1 MQERLTDEQLI
12 KIGSKILYYR
22 RIRKMTQ
29 LELATAVGISE
40 SYLSKIERG
49 KNVSVSSLSIFL
61 SIVKELNVKLKI
73 SLKISNSILGKYTM
87 EKVIDKRIIGLNI
100 MYYRKLKGYT
110 RKQLAQEANISLIY
124 MAKIEAGLI
133 SKSVSL
139 TVLSK
144 IADILDVSIDK
155 LIKKL

>member
-1 MQERLTDEQLI
+1 
-12 KIGSKILYYR
+12 
-22 RIRKMTQ
+22 
-29 LELATAVGISE
+29 
-40 SYLSKIERG
+40 
-49 KNVSVSSLSIFL
+49 
-61 SIVKELNVKLKI
+61 
-73 SLKISNSILGKYTM
+73 M

>member
-1 MQERLTDEQLI
+1 
-12 KIGSKILYYR
+12 
-22 RIRKMTQ
+22 
-29 LELATAVGISE
+29 
-40 SYLSKIERG
+40 
-49 KNVSVSSLSIFL
+49 
-61 SIVKELNVKLKI
+61 
-73 SLKISNSILGKYTM
+73 
-87 EKVIDKRIIGLNI
+87 